1 MGDESQTF
9 TSWQNM
15 YEEEVSKRLLLEAT
29 LAEKEKSLERALH
42 KLKVEEQRYALAFQ
56 GSQDGLW
63 DWDLKSGSLFLS
75 QRWLAMLGFEPGE
88 LPASLEGWI
97 DRVYERDRRDL
108 EAAIEAHF
116 KEPNSTFSHEYRLR
130 HKEGHSVWV
139 LTRGVCLRDDT
150 GEPLRFAGTQT
161 DLTQQ
166 KTVQQQ
172 ALYETLH
179 DPLTGLANRTLL
191 LERVG
196 QALLRHQRDSKNSF
210 ALLFVGLELF
220 KSAVDT
226 SYVDQTD
233 WILQEAGKR
242 LLEICR
248 HEDTVARWGGD
259 HFVIFLDGYQDEEGL
274 KVLADRLLE
283 KLSNPFVVPSQE
295 VVIPAFIGI
304 ALSAR
309 AYENADD
316 AVWDAESAYFY
327 AEKNTSPAP
336 VFFEDHMRKKAKS
349 FFQLHANLRQAI
361 DQEEIFLVL
370 QPILDLQDGRMMGIE
385 TLARWHHPRFGI
397 VLPDTFF
404 QLAEDESLKLSLE
417 NLILHKACYAYQ
429 SWPQET
435 KPPFFSIN
443 LSYKTLEDND
453 FANNI
458 FEALKEHNLA
468 PEQLKIELT
477 EKSLDAAGDSI
488 HWVLKRL
495 MKKGLGFMIDD
506 FGQAGTSL
514 SLLHSGLFEYVKLT
528 RSLSAPTQT
537 KDLIMAKSVMTLCQ
551 SLSLGL
557 IAKGIETT
565 AEQELFQ
572 KNGGRFAQGY
582 HFSHPLTLDEAR
594 ELPNAP
600 TPSS

>member
-1 MGDESQTF
+1 LG
-9 TSWQNM
+9 
-15 YEEEVSKRLLLEAT
+15 A
-29 LAEKEKSLERALH
+29 H
-42 KLKVEEQRYALAFQ
+42 K
-56 GSQDGLW
+56 
-63 DWDLKSGSLFLS
+63 
-75 QRWLAMLGFEPGE
+75 
-88 LPASLEGWI
+88 
-97 DRVYERDRRDL
+97 
-108 EAAIEAHF
+108 
-116 KEPNSTFSHEYRLR
+116 
-130 HKEGHSVWV
+130 
-139 LTRGVCLRDDT
+139 GVCLRDEA
-150 GEPLRFAGTQT
+150 GEPIRFAGTQT
-161 DLTQQ
+161 DLTTQ
-166 KTVQQQ
+166 KAVQQQ

-196 QALLRHQRDSKNSF
+196 QALLRHQKDVKNSF

-220 KSAVDT
+220 KSTVET

-242 LLEICR
+242 LLEVCR
-248 HEDTVARWGGD
+248 HDDTVARWGGD
-259 HFVIFLDGYQDEEGL
+259 HFIIFLDGYQDEEDL
-274 KVLADRLLE
+274 KVLSLRLLE
-283 KLSNPFVVPSQE
+283 NLSLPFVVPSQE
-295 VVIPAFIGI
+295 IVIPAYLGI
-304 ALSAR
+304 AVSTR
-309 AYENADD
+309 AYESADD
-316 AVWDAESAYFY
+316 AIWDAESAYFY
-327 AEKNTSPAP
+327 AEKNTSRTP
-336 VFFEDHMRKKAKS
+336 VFFEQHMRKKAKS

-361 DQEEIFLVL
+361 DQEEIFVVL
-370 QPILDLQDGRMMGIE
+370 QPIFDLQEGYMVGIE

-435 KPPFFSIN
+435 KPSFFTMN

-453 FANNI
+453 FANSI
-458 FEALKEHNLA
+458 FDALKEHSIA
-468 PEQLKIELT
+468 PEQLKIELS

-514 SLLHSGLFEYVKLT
+514 SLLHSGLFEYVKLART
-528 RSLSAPTQT
+528 LSAPTQT
-537 KDLIMAKSVMTLCQ
+537 KELIMAKSIMTLCQ
-551 SLSLGL
+551 TLSLGL

-565 AEQELFQ
+565 AEQDLFQ
-572 KNGGRFAQGY
+572 RNGGRFAQGY

-594 ELPNAP
+594 ELPRTP
-600 TPSS
+600 PPSS